1 MKKFILSSILFLSGI
16 LLIACGQESSSS
28 AQTNEEM
35 TEVSIGVNSEIN
47 LEIWEDVSSRLEE
60 KENITLDV
68 ILFGDYIQ
76 NNRAL
81 QEGELDANAY
91 QYFPFMY
98 NFNNEN
104 NADIVPIGYT
114 FIAPMGIYGGE
125 GVNSLEDVSEGGT
138 VAIPNDAVT
147 GEHALSVL
155 ELVGLIQLEDT
166 GSESATIDDIAE
178 NPLNLEFIEVEAS
191 QLPRTLRDTDLA
203 VMGSTHASDGGLSR
217 ADALY
222 IQTAEETPVKYFLT
236 FAVNRENINNEVLQ
250 TVLNEYQTEETA
262 QFAEEVSGGA
272 YVPAWS
278 EDDNALEDYEQFVA
292 EQEAGNGEG

>member
-16 LLIACGQESSSS
+16 LLIACGQRSSSS
-28 AQTNEEM
+28 AQTNGNSEEI

-76 NNRAL
+76 NDRAL

-125 GVNSLEDVSEGGT
+125 GINSLEDVSEGGT

-191 QLPRTLRDTDLA
+191 QLPRTLGDTDLA
-203 VMGSTHASDGGLSR
+203 VMGSTHASDGGLSKE
-217 ADALY
+217 DALY
-222 IQTAEETPVKYFLT
+222 IQTPEETPVKYFLT
-236 FAVNRENINNEVLQ
+236 FAVKKENVDNEMLQ
-250 TVLNEYQTEETA
+250 TILDEYQTEETA
-262 QFAEEVSGGA
+262 QVAEEVSGGA
-272 YVPAWS
+272 YIPAWS
-278 EDDNALEDYEQFVA
+278 EDDNALEDYKQFVE
-292 EQEAGNGEG
+292 EQEAEN